1 MSRCGGRRELS
12 VEADGFG
19 RAFGAFIVRRL
30 AGGVVLLVVVVAATF
45 VLISL
50 APGDTAQ
57 VLAGQSGADP
67 EYLQEIRERLELD
80 RPLPYQVKSYLGGA
94 VRGDLGFSVVRGQP
108 VSDAI
113 LARLGASALLAGTA
127 MGLAALLGVLLGVFA
142 AARRGRSTDL
152 VISVL
157 SLVGYS
163 MPVFWLG
170 QLLVALF
177 AVRLHWLPAGGMRS
191 AEGASGVIDVARHL
205 VLPAG
210 SLASLLLALIVRVT
224 RAAMIDALEQE
235 YTTVARG
242 KGLSERRVLFK
253 HALRN
258 ASRPVVTVLTG
269 YLGLV
274 LTGAVLVETVFVWP
288 GLGRLLY
295 DSVLARDAPML
306 TGILI
311 FSTSLVVLA
320 NILADVVY
328 RLLDPR
334 AGFR

>member
-1 MSRCGGRRELS
+1 ML
-12 VEADGFG
+12 
-19 RAFGAFIVRRL
+19 L
-30 AGGVVLLVVVVAATF
+30 AVVVAATF
-45 VLISL
+45 VLIAA
-50 APGDTAQ
+50 APGDTAT
-57 VLAGQSGADP
+57 VLAGQSGAGP
-67 EYLQEIRERLELD
+67 EYLTEIRARLDLD
-80 RPLPYQVKSYLGGA
+80 RPLPYQIASYLRGVA
-94 VRGDLGFSVVRGQP
+94 QGDLGFSVARGQP

-113 LARLGASALLAGTA
+113 LARLGASALLAGA
-127 MGLAALLGVLLGVFA
+127 ALALAALLGVLLGVVA
-142 AARRGRSTDL
+142 AAQRGRVAD
-152 VISVL
+152 VAISVL

-163 MPVFWLG
+163 VPIFWLG

-191 AEGASGVIDVARHL
+191 AESESGVLDVVHHL

-210 SLASLLLALIVRVT
+210 SLALLLIALVVRVT
-224 RAAMIDALEQE
+224 RAAMIDELAQD
-235 YTTVARG
+235 YATVARA
-242 KGLSERRVLFK
+242 KGLPERSILFK

-258 ASRPVVTVLTG
+258 ALRPVVTVLTG

-295 DSVLARDAPML
+295 DSVLARDTPML

-311 FSTSLVVLA
+311 FSASLVVLA
-320 NILADVVY
+320 NLLADILY
-328 RLLDPR
+328 RILDPR

>member
-1 MSRCGGRRELS
+1 M
-12 VEADGFG
+12 
-19 RAFGAFIVRRL
+19 
-30 AGGVVLLVVVVAATF
+30 LLTVVVAATF
-45 VLISL
+45 VLVSL

-67 EYLQEIRERLELD
+67 GYLKEIRERLDLD
-80 RPLPYQVKSYLGGA
+80 RPLPFQVASYLRGA
-94 VRGDLGFSVVRGQP
+94 VQGDLGFSVVRGQP

-113 LARLGASALLAGTA
+113 LARLGASALLAGAALT
-127 MGLAALLGVLLGVFA
+127 LAALLGVLLGA
-142 AARRGRSTDL
+142 AAASRRGGVADGA
-152 VISVL
+152 ISVL
-157 SLVGYS
+157 SVLGYS
-163 MPVFWLG
+163 VPVFWLG

-191 AEGASGVIDVARHL
+191 AVGDSGVLDVARHL
-205 VLPAG
+205 LLPAG
-210 SLASLLLALIVRVT
+210 SLTVLLVALVVRVT
-224 RAAMIDALEQE
+224 RVAMIDALEQD
-235 YTTVARG
+235 YALVARA
-242 KGLSERRVLFK
+242 KGLPERRVVYR

-258 ASRPVVTVLTG
+258 ALRPVLTVLTG

-295 DSVLARDAPML
+295 DSVLARDTPML

-311 FSTSLVVLA
+311 FSTTLVVLA
-320 NILADVVY
+320 NLVADVLY
-328 RLLDPR
+328 RILDPR

>member
-1 MSRCGGRRELS
+1 M
-12 VEADGFG
+12 
-19 RAFGAFIVRRL
+19 
-30 AGGVVLLVVVVAATF
+30 LLTVVVAATF
-45 VLISL
+45 VLVSL

-67 EYLQEIRERLELD
+67 GYLEEIRERLDLD
-80 RPLPYQVKSYLGGA
+80 RPLPFQVASYLRGA
-94 VRGDLGFSVVRGQP
+94 VQGDLGFSVVRGQP

-113 LARLGASALLAGTA
+113 LARLGASALLAGA
-127 MGLAALLGVLLGVFA
+127 ALALAALLGVLLGVA
-142 AARRGRSTDL
+142 AASRRGGVADGA
-152 VISVL
+152 ISVL
-157 SLVGYS
+157 SVLGYS
-163 MPVFWLG
+163 VPVFWLG

-191 AEGASGVIDVARHL
+191 AAGDSGVLDVARHL
-205 VLPAG
+205 LLPAG
-210 SLASLLLALIVRVT
+210 SLTVLLVALVVRVT
-224 RAAMIDALEQE
+224 RAAMIDALEQD
-235 YTTVARG
+235 YAVVARG
-242 KGLSERRVLFK
+242 KGLPERRVLYR

-258 ASRPVVTVLTG
+258 ALRPVITVLTG

-295 DSVLARDAPML
+295 DSVLARDTPML

-311 FSTSLVVLA
+311 FSTLLVVLA
-320 NILADVVY
+320 NLVADILY
-328 RLLDPR
+328 RILDPK

>member
-1 MSRCGGRRELS
+1 M
-12 VEADGFG
+12 
-19 RAFGAFIVRRL
+19 
-30 AGGVVLLVVVVAATF
+30 LLTVVVAATF
-45 VLISL
+45 VLVSL

-80 RPLPYQVKSYLGGA
+80 RPLPYQVRSYLLDA
-94 VRGDLGFSVVRGQP
+94 VQGDLGFSVVRGQP
-108 VSDAI
+108 VSAAI
-113 LARLGASALLAGTA
+113 RGRLAASALLAGAALT
-127 MGLAALLGVLLGVFA
+127 LAAVLGVLLGVAA
-142 AARRGRSTDL
+142 AARRGTAVDAA
-152 VISVL
+152 ISVL

-163 MPVFWLG
+163 VPVFWLG

-191 AEGASGVIDVARHL
+191 AEGPSGVFDVARHL
-205 VLPAG
+205 LLPAG
-210 SLASLLLALIVRVT
+210 SLALLLVALVVRVT
-224 RAAMIDALEQE
+224 RAAMIDALEE
-235 YTTVARG
+235 DYVRVARA
-242 KGLSERRVLFK
+242 KGLAETRVLFK

-258 ASRPVVTVLTG
+258 ALRPVVTVLTG

-295 DSVLARDAPML
+295 DSVLARDTPML

-311 FSTSLVVLA
+311 FSTTLVLLT
-320 NILADVVY
+320 NLLADILY
-328 RLLDPR
+328 RVLDPR

>member
-1 MSRCGGRRELS
+1 M
-12 VEADGFG
+12 
-19 RAFGAFIVRRL
+19 
-30 AGGVVLLVVVVAATF
+30 LLTVVVAATF
-45 VLISL
+45 VLVSL

-67 EYLQEIRERLELD
+67 GYLVEVRERLDLD
-80 RPLPYQVKSYLGGA
+80 RPLPYQVASYLRGA
-94 VRGDLGFSVVRGQP
+94 VQGDLGFSVVRGQP

-113 LARLGASALLAGTA
+113 LARLGASALLAGAALT
-127 MGLAALLGVLLGVFA
+127 LAALLGVVLGVA
-142 AARRGRSTDL
+142 AASRRGGLADGA
-152 VISVL
+152 ISVL
-157 SLVGYS
+157 SVLGYS
-163 MPVFWLG
+163 VPVFWLG

-191 AEGASGVIDVARHL
+191 AAGDSGVLDVARHL
-205 VLPAG
+205 LLPAG
-210 SLASLLLALIVRVT
+210 SLTVLLVALVVRVT
-224 RAAMIDALEQE
+224 RAAMVDALEQD
-235 YTTVARG
+235 YAVVARA
-242 KGLSERRVLFK
+242 KGLPERRVLYR

-258 ASRPVVTVLTG
+258 ALRPVITVLTG

-295 DSVLARDAPML
+295 DSVLARDTPML

-311 FSTSLVVLA
+311 FTTTLVVLA
-320 NILADVVY
+320 NLVADVLY
-328 RLLDPR
+328 RILDPR

>member
-1 MSRCGGRRELS
+1 M
-12 VEADGFG
+12 
-19 RAFGAFIVRRL
+19 I
-30 AGGVVLLVVVVAATF
+30 VVAATF

-67 EYLQEIRERLELD
+67 GYLREIRERLELD

-113 LARLGASALLAGTA
+113 LARLGPSALLAGAA
-127 MGLAALLGVLLGVFA
+127 MTLAAVLGILLGVVA
-142 AARRGRSTDL
+142 AARRGGVADAA
-152 VISVL
+152 ISVL
-157 SLVGYS
+157 SLLGYS
-163 MPVFWLG
+163 VPVFWLG

-191 AEGASGVIDVARHL
+191 AEGSSGLLDVARHL

-210 SLASLLLALIVRVT
+210 SLALLLLALVVRVT
-224 RAAMIDALEQE
+224 RAAMIDALGQD
-235 YTTVARG
+235 YATVARA
-242 KGLSERRVLFK
+242 KGLPEHRVLFK

-258 ASRPVVTVLTG
+258 ALRPVVTVLTG

-295 DSVLARDAPML
+295 DSVLARDTPML

-311 FSTSLVVLA
+311 FSASLVVLA
-320 NILADVVY
+320 NLVADILY
-328 RLLDPR
+328 RILDPR

>member
-1 MSRCGGRRELS
+1 MRR
-12 VEADGFG
+12 V
-19 RAFGAFIVRRL
+19 
-30 AGGVVLLVVVVAATF
+30 AGGAILLVVVVAATF

-67 EYLQEIRERLELD
+67 EYLAEIRERLELD
-80 RPLPYQVKSYLGGA
+80 RPLPYQVASYLGHV

-113 LARLGASALLAGTA
+113 LGRLGPSALLAGA
-127 MGLAALLGVLLGVFA
+127 ALALAAVFGVLLGVVA
-142 AARRGRSTDL
+142 AARRGGIVDAA
-152 VISVL
+152 ISVL

-163 MPVFWLG
+163 VPVFWLG

-191 AEGASGVIDVARHL
+191 AEGPSGMLDLAWHL

-210 SLASLLLALIVRVT
+210 SLALLLLALVVRVT

-235 YTTVARG
+235 YTTVARA
-242 KGLSERRVLFK
+242 KGLPERRVLFK

-258 ASRPVVTVLTG
+258 ALRPVVTVLTG

-295 DSVLARDAPML
+295 DSVLARDTPML

-311 FSTSLVVLA
+311 VSASLVVVANLA
-320 NILADVVY
+320 ADVLY
-328 RLLDPR
+328 RVLDPR

>member
-1 MSRCGGRRELS
+1 M
-12 VEADGFG
+12 
-19 RAFGAFIVRRL
+19 
-30 AGGVVLLVVVVAATF
+30 LLTVVVAATF
-45 VLISL
+45 VLVSL

-67 EYLQEIRERLELD
+67 GYLEEIRERLDLD
-80 RPLPYQVKSYLGGA
+80 RPLPFQVASYLRGA
-94 VRGDLGFSVVRGQP
+94 VQGDLGFSVVRGQP

-113 LARLGASALLAGTA
+113 LARLGASALLAGA
-127 MGLAALLGVLLGVFA
+127 ALALAALLGVLLGVA
-142 AARRGRSTDL
+142 AASRRGGVADGAISAL
-152 VISVL
+152 SVL
-157 SLVGYS
+157 GYS
-163 MPVFWLG
+163 VPVFWLG

-191 AEGASGVIDVARHL
+191 AAGDSGVLDVARHL
-205 VLPAG
+205 LLPA
-210 SLASLLLALIVRVT
+210 ASLTVLLVALVVRVT
-224 RAAMIDALEQE
+224 RAAMIDALEQD
-235 YTTVARG
+235 YAVVARG
-242 KGLSERRVLFK
+242 KGLPERRVLYR

-258 ASRPVVTVLTG
+258 ALRPVITVLTG

-295 DSVLARDAPML
+295 DSVLARDTPML

-311 FSTSLVVLA
+311 FSTLLVVLA
-320 NILADVVY
+320 NLVADILY
-328 RLLDPR
+328 RILDPK

>member
-1 MSRCGGRRELS
+1 
-12 VEADGFG
+12 
-19 RAFGAFIVRRL
+19 
-30 AGGVVLLVVVVAATF
+30 
-45 VLISL
+45 
-50 APGDTAQ
+50 

-80 RPLPYQVKSYLGGA
+80 RPLPFQIKSYLGGA
-94 VRGDLGFSVVRGQP
+94 VQGDLGFSVVRGQP
-108 VSDAI
+108 VSTAI
-113 LARLGASALLAGTA
+113 RARVGASALLAGAA
-127 MGLAALLGVLLGVFA
+127 MTVAALLGILLGVVA
-142 AARRGRSTDL
+142 AARRGGIADAA
-152 VISVL
+152 ISVL

-163 MPVFWLG
+163 VPVFWLG

-191 AEGASGVIDVARHL
+191 AESASGVVDVARHL

-210 SLASLLLALIVRVT
+210 SLSLLLLALIVRVT
-224 RAAMIDALEQE
+224 RAAMIDALGED
-235 YTTVARG
+235 YTTVARA
-242 KGLSERRVLFK
+242 KGLPESSVLFK

-258 ASRPVVTVLTG
+258 ALRPVVTVLTG

-295 DSVLARDAPML
+295 DSVLARDTPML

-311 FSTSLVVLA
+311 FSATLVVLA
-320 NILADVVY
+320 NLVADILY
-328 RLLDPR
+328 RVLDPR